1 MDAPRNRR
9 VLVVDDDSSI
19 RKLLVAVLRREGYRV
34 VEARDGREA
43 LTEMS
48 TGSTDLV
55 IMDLVMP
62 EVSGWQVLRER
73 AADPELRRIP
83 VIVVSASNT
92 VKAAAALLDQHV
104 FAVISKPF
112 DLHVLLETVTSCL
125 ARPDLPSLAAA

>member
-1 MDAPRNRR
+1 MDVPRNLC

-19 RKLLVAVLRREGYRV
+19 RKLLVAVLRREGYRM
-34 VEARDGREA
+34 VEARNGREA

-48 TGSTDLV
+48 TGNTDLV

-62 EVSGWQVLRER
+62 EVSGWQVLHER
-73 AADPELRRIP
+73 AADPALLRIP

-104 FAVISKPF
+104 YAVIAKPF
-112 DLHVLLETVTSCL
+112 DLHVLLETVTACL
-125 ARPDLPSLAAA
+125 AHPDIPSLAAA

>member
-1 MDAPRNRR
+1 MDVPRSLC

-19 RKLLVAVLRREGYRV
+19 RKLLSAVLRREGYRV
-34 VEARDGREA
+34 VEARNGREA

-48 TGSTDLV
+48 TGNIDLI

-62 EVSGWQVLRER
+62 EVSGWQVLEER
-73 AADPELRRIP
+73 IADPALLRIP

-92 VKAAAALLDQHV
+92 VKAVAGVLDRQG

-112 DLHVLLETVTSCL
+112 DLHVLLETVTACL
-125 ARPDLPSLAAA
+125 AHPDIPSLAAA

>member
-1 MDAPRNRR
+1 MEASRSLC

-34 VEARDGREA
+34 VEAHNGREA
-43 LTEMS
+43 LTEMR
-48 TGSTDLV
+48 TGNTDLV

-62 EVSGWQVLRER
+62 EVSGWEVLHER
-73 AADPELRRIP
+73 AADSALLRIP
-83 VIVVSASNT
+83 VIVASASNT
-92 VKAAAALLDQHV
+92 LKVAAGVLDQHV

-112 DLHVLLETVTSCL
+112 ELDVLLGAVTACL

>member
-1 MDAPRNRR
+1 MDVPRSLC

-34 VEARDGREA
+34 VEARNGREA

-48 TGSTDLV
+48 TGNIDLI

-62 EVSGWQVLRER
+62 EVSGWQVLHER
-73 AADPELRRIP
+73 ATDPELLRIP

-112 DLHVLLETVTSCL
+112 DLDVLLETVTACL
-125 ARPDLPSLAAA
+125 AHPDIPSLAAA